1 VSCFTDAE
9 KNASLACASSLMERD
24 CSTSMRKRFIS
35 MSSSFSSRRIT
46 GNGSGAS
53 QGWGP
58 RNGLMMATSQHRLMS
73 DSVSKRGLQLVNI
86 GADARNFPRTR
97 WTSASRGMGYTP
109 GTALCTICIRYGIC
123 TSQQSALDLATGGMA
138 KMAAPAHNGGSP
150 AIDNFRLG
158 AGNLI
163 FEVPK

>member
-1 VSCFTDAE
+1 
-9 KNASLACASSLMERD
+9 
-24 CSTSMRKRFIS
+24 

-109 GTALCTICIRYGIC
+109 GTP
-123 TSQQSALDLATGGMA
+123 SARFASVTA
-138 KMAAPAHNGGSP
+138 FVRRSRAPST
-150 AIDNFRLG
+150 
-158 AGNLI
+158 
-163 FEVPK
+163 